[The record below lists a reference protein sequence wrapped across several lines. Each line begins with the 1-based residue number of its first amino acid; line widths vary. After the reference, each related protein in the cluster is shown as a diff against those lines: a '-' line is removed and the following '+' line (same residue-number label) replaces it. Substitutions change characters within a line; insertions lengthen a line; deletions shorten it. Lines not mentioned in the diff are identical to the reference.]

1 MGSILAKTCS
11 NSTIETFFW
20 YLYRLGKYQIK
31 VNNKVTC
38 SILGGCS
45 NVFTADLEQEQ
56 SLLNIAGFEQYF
68 SIFWCFH
75 FWQRRFIKYPRD
87 QQNPSSILSAEI
99 HYLLKTQINAAL
111 LFYSKHQ
118 ARHLHKLKLSKLLN
132 KYCLDR
138 FKGALI
144 TSIFPCQKVL
154 WERKMPEVFS
164 EN

>member
-1 MGSILAKTCS
+1 MGLYTGQNMFKFNNRDS
-11 NSTIETFFW
+11 FFW
-20 YLYRLGKYQIK
+20 YLYRENTRSKSTIK
-31 VNNKVTC
+31 SLVP
-38 SILGGCS
+38 S
-45 NVFTADLEQEQ
+45 LEVVPV
-56 SLLNIAGFEQYF
+56 SLLLTLNKSKPAEHCHFEQYF

-75 FWQRRFIKYPRD
+75 CWQRIFIKYPRD

-99 HYLLKTQINAAL
+99 HCLLKTHINAAL

-118 ARHLHKLKLSKLLN
+118 ARHLRKLKLSKLLN

-144 TSIFPCQKVL
+144 TSIFACQKVL